1 MAMRQ
6 IILDT
11 ETTGLDPKQGHRLV
25 EIGCLEVVNY
35 VPTGRIFHAYLNPNR
50 SMPLEA
56 FNVHGLSEE
65 FLKDK
70 PRFEEIAEEFLG
82 FIEDHQLVIHNAQF
96 DMKFINHELIS
107 IGKVELDM
115 NRAIDTLRIAR
126 QKFPGAQASLDALC
140 RRFKIDNSARTNH
153 GALLDAELLAE
164 VYLELC
170 GGRQPHLTLS
180 SAHAKPL
187 TVHNTPLTKVLLPQ
201 RSHNPSAEELEQH
214 ELFLKKLMNPM
225 WRHYQQN

>member
-1 MAMRQ
+1 MPQ

-35 VPTGRIFHAYLNPNR
+35 MPTGRIFHAYLNPDR
-50 SMPLEA
+50 SMPIEA

-70 PRFEEIAEEFLG
+70 PKFEEIAEEFLR

-96 DMKFINHELIS
+96 DMKFINHELIT

-115 NRAIDTLRIAR
+115 NRAIDTLLIAR

-180 SAHAKPL
+180 NEDAKPL
-187 TVHNTPLTKVLLPQ
+187 TVDTTLFNKVSLPP
-201 RSHNPSAEELEQH
+201 RSHNPNPEELEQH

-225 WRHYQQN
+225 WYHYQQN

>member
-1 MAMRQ
+1 MRQ
-6 IILDT
+6 IVLDT

-35 VPTGRIFHAYLNPNR
+35 MPTGRVFHAYLNPDR
-50 SMPLEA
+50 SMPIEA

-70 PRFEEIAEEFLG
+70 PKFEEIAEEFLG
-82 FIEDHQLVIHNAQF
+82 FIEDYPLVIHNAQF
-96 DMKFINHELIS
+96 DMKFINHELIT
-107 IGKVELDM
+107 IGKVELDI
-115 NRAIDTLRIAR
+115 NRAIDTLHIAR

-170 GGRQPHLTLS
+170 GGRQPNLTFS
-180 SAHAKPL
+180 NEGAKPL
-187 TVHNTPLTKVLLPQ
+187 TGDRTLFNKVSLPP
-201 RSHNPSAEELEQH
+201 RSHHPSVEELEQH
-214 ELFLKKLMNPM
+214 KLFLKKLMKPM
-225 WRHYQQN
+225 WSHYQQN